1 MKRSLLTISLAFFAV
16 MSFAQVQLTQYF
28 LEPSIY
34 NPAFAGSKEAICNSL
49 FARQQW
55 LGFNEGTNDRMTP
68 LSFVYSIHSPVYSL
82 RSGLGANVLYEEGIG
97 AETNTGVKLNYA
109 YKIPVRQ
116 DKSIIILGIGLSI
129 VDKYISFSNYMLE
142 EQGDPLLKNTNDENG
157 LLTDLDF
164 GLLYQSG
171 RKFYLGVSGTSLM
184 ESSAEIGNVN
194 YNNTRHLFL
203 TTGYTI
209 SLINDKRQS
218 LDLVPSILI
227 KSNFYNMQL
236 DINARVEYN
245 NRYWGGLS
253 YRHEDAL
260 AIMAGIQFSGF
271 RVGAAYDLTIGGF
284 QKASNG
290 SAEFFVGYCH
300 SITPKVKMNSLYNTR
315 YL

>member
-1 MKRSLLTISLAFFAV
+1 MKRSLLTISLVIFAL

-28 LEPSIY
+28 LEPTIY
-34 NPAFAGSKEAICNSL
+34 NPAFAGSKDAICNSV

-55 LGFNEGTNDRMTP
+55 LGFNAGTNDHITP
-68 LSFVYSIHSPVYSL
+68 LSFVYSIHSLLYSL
-82 RSGLGANVLYEEGIG
+82 HSGLGANVLYENGIG

-116 DKSIIILGIGLSI
+116 EKSVIILGLGLSI
-129 VDKYISFSNYMLE
+129 LDKNISFSDYLLE
-142 EQGDPLLKNTNDENG
+142 EQGDPLLKNTNDKNG
-157 LLTDLDF
+157 ILTDLDF

-171 RKFYLGVSGTSLM
+171 RKFYVGVSGTNLM

-194 YNNTRHLFL
+194 YNNTRNLFL

-209 SLINDKRQS
+209 SLINDKRQT
-218 LDLVPSILI
+218 LDLVPSILL
-227 KSNFYNMQL
+227 KSNFYNMQV

-253 YRHEDAL
+253 YRHQDAL

-290 SAEFFVGYCH
+290 SAELFIGYCY
-300 SITPKVKMNSLYNTR
+300 SITPKVILQSLYNTR